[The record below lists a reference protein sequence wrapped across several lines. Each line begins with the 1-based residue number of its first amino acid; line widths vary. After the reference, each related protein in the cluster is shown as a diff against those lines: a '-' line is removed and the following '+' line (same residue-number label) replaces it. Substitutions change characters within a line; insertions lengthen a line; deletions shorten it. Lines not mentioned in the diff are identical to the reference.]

1 MSDSPPKTRS
11 MPTPP
16 PGTPTAGTPLCPLP
30 LSHTS
35 RILMAHGGGG
45 KMSKRL
51 YEEVFLPAFAPTSGP
66 PASPSGFGSSL
77 TPDSR
82 SAHDSPAQALLARHD
97 GAVVPFPTSMA
108 TASPGSSPQT
118 LTSLPPRLAFTT
130 DSHVVSPLFFPGG
143 DIGKLAIYG
152 TVNDLAMC
160 GARPLYLSAGFILEE
175 GLPVEILQRVVQSMA
190 EAAREVGVHIITGD
204 TKVVE
209 RGKGDGI
216 FINTSGIG
224 EVWLEHPP
232 SPARLVPGDV
242 LLVSGDLGRH
252 GMAILAQREGLAFE
266 SEIDSDCASVV
277 QPVLALLQAGFDV
290 HCLRDLTRGGLVSAL
305 CELSETAGVAM
316 RILEQALPVQTLVR
330 SACELLGLDPLH
342 VANEGRF
349 VCALP
354 AAQASDALKLL
365 QSFPVSA
372 GACRVGEV
380 LADAP
385 PHAGSHVRLRLRTGT
400 DRLLDMISGE
410 QLPRIC

>member
-1 MSDSPPKTRS
+1 MSDFPTASPS
-11 MPTPP
+11 MTASPNTPSA
-16 PGTPTAGTPLCPLP
+16 AGTPLCPLP
-30 LSHTS
+30 LSLTP

-45 KMSKRL
+45 KLSKRL
-51 YEEVFLPAFAPTSGP
+51 YEDVFLPIFAPASGAQATSLRSGP
-66 PASPSGFGSSL
+66 SP
-77 TPDSR
+77 TPDRR

-97 GAVVPFPTSMA
+97 GAVVPFPASLE
-108 TASPGSSPQT
+108 TALAGSNPHPF
-118 LTSLPPRLAFTT
+118 TSLTPRLAFTT

-175 GLPVEILQRVVQSMA
+175 GLPMEILQRVVLSMA
-190 EAAREVGVHIITGD
+190 EAAREVGVHIVTGD

-224 EVWLEHPP
+224 EVWVEHPP
-232 SPARLVPGDV
+232 SPARLEPGDA

-252 GMAILAQREGLAFE
+252 GMAILAQREGLRFE

-277 QPVLALLQAGFDV
+277 QPVLALLDAGFDL

-305 CELSETAGVAM
+305 CELSETAGVGM

-354 AAQASDALKLL
+354 AAQVPDALKLL